1 MFALKLIFMA
11 PDFNGST
18 ASSISTS
25 ISISTAHS
33 PNSQS
38 HVKTWKKKYRYC
50 TNNNSNEYFPLLS
63 SFSIEIQM
71 CLEGSTLAFVCQV
84 SSFGV
89 SARAPHSTCRCC
101 SPPFGVSLSLK
112 FCCELCAGAH
122 ASRVCKVSVQLTV
135 SEISYA
141 LYLCLPFAIC
151 HLFV

>member
-1 MFALKLIFMA
+1 MA
-11 PDFNGST
+11 AQPPPFP
-18 ASSISTS
+18 
-25 ISISTAHS
+25 S
-33 PNSQS
+33 PLPFPLPIHQIPN
-38 HVKTWKKKYRYC
+38 HMCRHGKRNIDIAPTTTRKVKQ
-50 TNNNSNEYFPLLS
+50 YFPLLS

-71 CLEGSTLAFVCQV
+71 CLEGSTLAFVCQL

-112 FCCELCAGAH
+112 FCLTEHCELCAGAH
-122 ASRVCKVSVQLTV
+122 ASRVCKVFVQLTV
-135 SEISYA
+135 SAISYA